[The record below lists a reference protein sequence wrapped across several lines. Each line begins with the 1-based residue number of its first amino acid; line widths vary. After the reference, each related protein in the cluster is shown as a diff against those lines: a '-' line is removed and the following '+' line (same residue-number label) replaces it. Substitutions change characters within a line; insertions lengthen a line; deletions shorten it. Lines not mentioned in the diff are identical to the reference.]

1 MIEWYDQKKNEYLK
15 NSIESYL
22 RDGMT
27 KITDIFQIFMNRFL
41 KDLSKKFERRRRCW
55 DSVISGLV
63 YFIF

>member
-27 KITDIFQIFMNRFL
+27 KITDIFQIFSFGPIQL
-41 KDLSKKFERRRRCW
+41 
-55 DSVISGLV
+55 
-63 YFIF
+63 